1 MSGNLLILKHSIL
14 PTLGI
19 AILFLFFVRCT
30 SDKSTIATFTPL
42 DSEKEKVELINLG
55 RELFFD
61 KKLSVDHSIAC
72 ANCHIPV
79 LAFTDGDSVSI
90 GVHGR
95 RGKRNS
101 PSLFNVAN
109 QDLFMWD
116 GGVKTLELQALVP
129 LQDTNEMAHR
139 ISKLIPELAKIPFY
153 DSLAQLI
160 EGKSF
165 NPNLMTRA
173 LGAFQ
178 RSLYRE
184 ESLYDRWQRG
194 EKEVNESIQAGYE
207 LFTGRLNC
215 VSCHAPPTFTTNA
228 LENNGLYETYK
239 DQGRYRITGDSS
251 DIGKFKVPSLRNVEI
266 TAPYMHD
273 GSMKTLEEVIG
284 HYASGGSNNPNK
296 SQLIQG
302 FELSEK
308 EEKQLILFLKSL
320 SDESIQKQWSK
331 VFNSRY

>member
-1 MSGNLLILKHSIL
+1 
-14 PTLGI
+14 LGF
-19 AILFLFFVRCT
+19 AFLSLFCVRCS
-30 SDKSTIATFTPL
+30 SDKSSIDVFTPL
-42 DSEKEKVELINLG
+42 DAAKEKAELINLG

-61 KKLSVDHSIAC
+61 KKLSVDNSIAC

-95 RGKRNS
+95 KGKRNS
-101 PSLFNVAN
+101 PSLFNVVN

-139 ISKLIPELAKIPFY
+139 ISELIPELAKIPYY

-160 EGKSF
+160 DGKSF
-165 NPNLMTRA
+165 NPHLMTRA

-184 ESLYDRWQRG
+184 ESLFDRWQRG
-194 EKEVNESIQAGYE
+194 EKEVDASVEAGYE

-215 VSCHAPPTFTTNA
+215 ASCHTPSTFTNNA

-239 DQGRYRITGDSS
+239 DQGRYLITGDSS

-273 GSMKTLEEVIG
+273 GSIKTLDDVVE
-284 HYASGGSNNPNK
+284 HYRSGGAHHPNQ
-296 SQLIQG
+296 SELIQG
-302 FELSEK
+302 FELSELEK
-308 EEKQLILFLKSL
+308 KQLISFLRSL
-320 SDESIQKQWSK
+320 SDESIKKQWSK
-331 VFNSRY
+331 VFNTRY